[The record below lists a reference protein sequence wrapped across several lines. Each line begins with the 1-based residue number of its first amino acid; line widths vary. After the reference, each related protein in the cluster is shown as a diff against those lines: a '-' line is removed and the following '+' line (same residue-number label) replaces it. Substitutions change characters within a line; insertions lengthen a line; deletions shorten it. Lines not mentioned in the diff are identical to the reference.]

1 MEEIILTT
9 IGLIRHGSTE
19 WNLLGKI
26 QGALDTELTEEG
38 REQARRLGAR
48 LRGEAWDGIISSD
61 LKRAKESAQLI
72 SERSGI
78 PIAGTDSRLREKGFG
93 QVEGTTLQERLDR
106 WGPDWLQLELGG
118 ETDEQVRS
126 RWLSFYA
133 DLSVK
138 SPRSRMLIVSH
149 GAFIGRALETM
160 RLERR
165 DDPLT
170 NASLTIV
177 RQGTAVWEC
186 TLYNCTEHLIV

>member
-1 MEEIILTT
+1 MTT
-9 IGLIRHGSTE
+9 IGLVRHGSTE

-38 REQARRLGAR
+38 REQARKLGDR
-48 LRGEAWDGIISSD
+48 LRGEAWDGIICSD
-61 LKRAKESAQLI
+61 LKRARESAQLI

-78 PIAGTDSRLREKGFG
+78 PIAGTDTRLREKGFG

-106 WGPDWLQLELGG
+106 WGPDWLKQELGG
-118 ETDEQVRS
+118 ETNEQVRS
-126 RWLSFYA
+126 RWLSFYE
-133 DLSVK
+133 DLCVNC
-138 SPRSRMLIVSH
+138 PDSRMLIVSH

-160 RLERR
+160 KLERP

-177 RQGTAVWEC
+177 RHGTAVWEC
-186 TLYNCTEHLIV
+186 TLYNCTKHLIV